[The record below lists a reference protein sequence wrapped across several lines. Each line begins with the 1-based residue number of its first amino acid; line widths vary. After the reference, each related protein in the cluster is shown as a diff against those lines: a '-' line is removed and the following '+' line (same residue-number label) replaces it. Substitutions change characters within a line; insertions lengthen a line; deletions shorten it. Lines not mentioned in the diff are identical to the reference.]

1 MFTIIK
7 IFKTDI
13 LLEKNCSF
21 LLKESQTKTKTEPK
35 SPKFFGFIVSTI
47 LNSL

>member
-1 MFTIIK
+1 MFKIIK

-21 LLKESQTKTKTEPK
+21 LLKESQIKTKTDPK
-35 SPKFFGFIVSTI
+35 PPNFFGCIVSTI